1 MPEEIETIE
10 EPVEQISTTY
20 TPPSDQIARWYF
32 DYSRLY
38 WEIKAH
44 LYGGWLEED
53 KNGNYLMKKPKNA
66 NPFLNTK
73 GIEDTMAL
81 VNSFI
86 TKIQALT
93 ILDEER
99 ILTLCR
105 DLYIKLA
112 QLYYVNMEKYELIP
126 EKASVV
132 IRIVMNAFETNLRKS
147 LGGRSLLLIGQ
158 TERIVEQ
165 KVEAPRKKIFG
176 II

>member
-1 MPEEIETIE
+1 MNEDIEEIKEQVE
-10 EPVEQISTTY
+10 EVSTTY
-20 TPPSDQIARWYF
+20 TPPSDEVARWYF

-53 KNGNYLMKKPKNA
+53 KFGNYIIKKPKSA
-66 NPFLNTK
+66 VPFMNTR
-73 GIEDTMAL
+73 GIEDTMTL
-81 VNSFI
+81 VNGFI

-99 ILTLCR
+99 ILALCR
-105 DLYIKLA
+105 DLYISLSI
-112 QLYYVNMEKYELIP
+112 LYYVNMEKYELTP

-132 IRIVMNAFETNLRKS
+132 IRMVMNAFETNLRKS

-158 TERIVEQ
+158 TERVIEQ
-165 KVEAPRKKIFG
+165 KIEQPRKKILG